1 MKLPVFLRVYLNGK
15 LENVKQFSDEQVV
28 IGRNNDLQLN
38 LPDTAVAPIHAY
50 IEERDSGYYV
60 CDLGSQSGT
69 LLNGR
74 KVFDEKISS
83 GDELQIGPYRIEFYI
98 GVPKPKSAPV
108 VQEKTESR
116 IISNQESQLGGLKP
130 PVEPEITKTVQ
141 LDKST
146 PEDTIKATTDQKSDL
161 ESPSTKSEEPKPKE
175 TQPEENKAE
184 EKKSQTAVISPLPL
198 PDPPQETQ
206 ATSLKTPD
214 RAFDGAKSPTSTSF
228 NESDAD
234 KASDELVE
242 KLKGSKGPHIEV
254 TVSWKGRVIQTRHLD
269 HSGSF
274 TIGSSQSCDFVVPL
288 VGMKQESHTFLKLGP
303 AVQVCLT
310 SEMTGDYF
318 KNGVRA
324 NLIDLKNQNRF
335 RPVSGGHEVTLIQGE
350 MFRIGFHGGTV
361 FVYIRFVPEVSK
373 PLVGPMLDFTATEAT
388 AVIMSFVIAGLLGLY
403 MWLYAPMALKD
414 EDLIDEPLRM
424 ATVTFTPPPR
434 QVVQVTDSPPQQET
448 VRQPTPQPTQQ
459 RQQTTQQG
467 QAGAAADPRP
477 TERRDRTPQP
487 TSTVRQGG
495 APAPTGEEGGN
506 VQTETPRP
514 SLLTAFGGGGLQ
526 QELEQAFSGAGGVI
540 GEADTATGRAGQEEG
555 RAGDGVG
562 SRLRETGAGGR
573 GSSTVGIAGV
583 STQGRGTGG
592 VGEGTGGLGERGRVD
607 INIEGTGAEFTGT
620 IDRDAIR
627 RVIRENRRAFQ
638 FCYES
643 ALRRNPDVSGR
654 VEMQWDIE
662 ERGRATRVSVKSSEI
677 NDREFGRC
685 MVSRISSLTFPEPP
699 ANQVARVV
707 YPFLFRNM

>member
-15 LENVKQFSDEQVV
+15 LENVKQFADEQVV
-28 IGRNNDLQLN
+28 IGRNGDLQMT
-38 LPDTAVAPIHAY
+38 LPDASVAPIHAY
-50 IEERDSGYYV
+50 IEERDNGYYV

-69 LLNGR
+69 LLNGK
-74 KVFDEKISS
+74 KVFDDKITS

-108 VQEKTESR
+108 ANVEEEKPEPNKAPVISEPKIEKASSDVKSQAGSESK
-116 IISNQESQLGGLKP
+116 SAPKSES
-130 PVEPEITKTVQ
+130 V
-141 LDKST
+141 S
-146 PEDTIKATTDQKSDL
+146 
-161 ESPSTKSEEPKPKE
+161 ESGPSTEPDKP
-175 TQPEENKAE
+175 TDAQG
-184 EKKSQTAVISPLPL
+184 PLPL
-198 PDPPQETQ
+198 PDPPAEKSRIEAKTTQ
-206 ATSLKTPD
+206 KIIA
-214 RAFDGAKSPTSTSF
+214 
-228 NESDAD
+228 
-234 KASDELVE
+234 ASENASIVSSNTQQDEFVE
-242 KLKGSKGPHIEV
+242 KLKTSKGPHLEV
-254 TVSWKGRVIQTRHLD
+254 LVTWKGRVIQSRHID
-269 HSGSF
+269 HSGTF

-288 VGMKQESHTFLKLGP
+288 VGMKKASHTFLKLGSV
-303 AVQVCLT
+303 AQVCLT
-310 SEMTGDYF
+310 TEMTGDYF
-318 KNGVRA
+318 KNGVRS
-324 NLIDLKNQNRF
+324 NLIDLKKQNRF
-335 RPVSGGHEVTLIQGE
+335 QSVAGGHEITIVQGE
-350 MFRIGFHGGTV
+350 MFRIGFHGGTI

-388 AVIMSFVIAGLLGLY
+388 AVIMAFVIAGLLGLY

-434 QVVQVTDSPPQQET
+434 QVVQVTDAPPQQET
-448 VRQPTPQPTQQ
+448 VEQPTPQPTQQ
-459 RQQTTQQG
+459 RQQTTRQRQQG
-467 QAGAAADPRP
+467 APAQARP
-477 TERRDRTPQP
+477 TQRQDRSTQP

-495 APAPTGEEGGN
+495 AQPTGESGGN
-506 VQTETPRP
+506 VKTETPRP

-526 QELEQAFSGAGGVI
+526 EELDQAFSGAGGVI
-540 GEADTATGRAGQEEG
+540 GEADTATGRAGQDER
-555 RAGDGVG
+555 RAGEGVG
-562 SRLRETGAGGR
+562 SRLRDTGAGGS

-583 STQGRGTGG
+583 STRGRGTGG

-607 INIEGTGAEFTGT
+607 INVEGTGAEFTGT

-643 ALRRNPDVSGR
+643 ALRKNPDVSGR

-677 NDREFGRC
+677 GDRDFARC

-707 YPFLFRNM
+707 FPFLFRNM